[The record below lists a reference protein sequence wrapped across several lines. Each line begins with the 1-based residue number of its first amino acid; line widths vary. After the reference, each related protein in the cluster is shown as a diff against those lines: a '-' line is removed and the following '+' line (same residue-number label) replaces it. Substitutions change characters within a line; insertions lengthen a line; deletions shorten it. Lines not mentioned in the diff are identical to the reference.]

1 MECQKCRKFPVIV
14 MKEKVF
20 KECAPVYDEE
30 CSTTYDKH
38 CKVKKKCVE
47 IYQTQCTNSGGY
59 TQTCSQVPAQTC
71 YPETVCHRQ
80 CSPLSLIQLQPYFAL
95 IGWIFI
101 SVLLRQLKEFME
113 FMEFME

>member
-59 TQTCSQVPAQTC
+59 TQTCTQVPAQTC

-80 CSPLSLIQLQPYFAL
+80 CSPLSLVQFQHHT
-95 IGWIFI
+95 
-101 SVLLRQLKEFME
+101 LL
-113 FMEFME
+113 